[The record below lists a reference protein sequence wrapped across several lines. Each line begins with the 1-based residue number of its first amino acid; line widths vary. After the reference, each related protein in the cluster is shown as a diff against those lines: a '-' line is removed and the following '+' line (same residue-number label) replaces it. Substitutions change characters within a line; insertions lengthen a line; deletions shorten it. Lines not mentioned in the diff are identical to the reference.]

1 MKIVL
6 LITLVESAIVAL
18 LMILWR
24 YRSVKTTAPLPFK
37 QITHAEVNHIA
48 ESDLNDA
55 RRSRWAF
62 INGWTVEPQSDDR
75 MPAFGSV
82 ASSTASAPG
91 RRSTARRRHQA
102 MYKRWSQDRHD

>member
-1 MKIVL
+1 MKVVL

-24 YRSVKTTAPLPFK
+24 YRSVKSIAPVPVR
-37 QITHAEVNHIA
+37 QITRAEANHIA
-48 ESDLNDA
+48 SSDPNDA
-55 RRSRWAF
+55 RRTRWAF
-62 INGWTVEPQSDDR
+62 INGWKVEPQFDDR